1 LTFHFRKDYHGLII
15 VKEVPMDV
23 VRRVQGILLN
33 PKEEWLRIKS
43 EPATVSGLFTSYV
56 LILAAIPAASQFVGR
71 LLFRP
76 QIPFVRVPVWS
87 VGRALSNAV
96 LSYVFSLV
104 TVYVFALIIDALAPN
119 YSSKP
124 NMTNALKLAVYSM
137 TPVWVAGILYIIPA
151 LGILALLAGL
161 YGLYVLY
168 LGFEAPMMDTPR
180 ERVLSYLVVSVVV
193 IVALFIVVGLI
204 LGALYM
210 RRVV

>member
-1 LTFHFRKDYHGLII
+1 
-15 VKEVPMDV
+15 
-23 VRRVQGILLN
+23 
-33 PKEEWLRIKS
+33 
-43 EPATVSGLFTSYV
+43 
-56 LILAAIPAASQFVGR
+56 
-71 LLFRP
+71 
-76 QIPFVRVPVWS
+76 
-87 VGRALSNAV
+87 
-96 LSYVFSLV
+96 
-104 TVYVFALIIDALAPN
+104 
-119 YSSKP
+119 
-124 NMTNALKLAVYSM
+124 MTNALKLAVYSM